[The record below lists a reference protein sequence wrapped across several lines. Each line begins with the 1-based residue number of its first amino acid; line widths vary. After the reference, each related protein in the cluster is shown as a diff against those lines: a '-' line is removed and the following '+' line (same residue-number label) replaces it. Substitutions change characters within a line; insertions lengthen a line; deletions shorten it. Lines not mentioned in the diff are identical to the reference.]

1 EQARAPGKTGDLAFG
16 YMGGPGAWKKL
27 APSDDTSSEAEI
39 KQRQQAWRNAHPQ
52 TVRFWGDLNRAAI
65 KAVQNPGKII
75 ACKRIAFRRD
85 DSFWR
90 MRLPSGRKIAYPFPR
105 LKTTDRGDLA
115 VVFMDNQQ
123 GKWAE
128 CRHGLGAYGGTWIE
142 NAVQAVARDLFA
154 AAMQRL
160 EAAGY
165 RITLHVH
172 DEIVAEVPDD
182 FGSAE
187 EFLRILTES
196 PPWADG
202 LPIAAKVREGQRF
215 AKIEPSRADG
225 PAPVQQSCAN
235 ATPEPEILQQNEQTP
250 PWEGAEEMYEQEKP
264 AREYPRGS
272 NGYDHAGYPHGEEE
286 RGK

>member
-1 EQARAPGKTGDLAFG
+1 
-16 YMGGPGAWKKL
+16 KKL

-85 DSFWR
+85 DSFLR

-215 AKIEPSRADG
+215 CKITKPEPTTTDDAETLIEDEPENTTQAEPSQPQVGISGVAEI
-225 PAPVQQSCAN
+225 PS
-235 ATPEPEILQQNEQTP
+235 EPDECSSDLPKGSDSDHNLENDDD
-250 PWEGAEEMYEQEKP
+250 EREHAEEADPDSDPDEQL
-264 AREYPRGS
+264 
-272 NGYDHAGYPHGEEE
+272 
-286 RGK
+286 